1 MQRTTCVPQA
11 TESVLLP
18 HRTSMNVEPAL
29 SRGAA
34 KPVGAEGLWEN
45 IFSIRFSQSCGL
57 LKSWSTTE
65 EDPEGVGDNE
75 AKLFNPSKNTKGPN
89 LTQRKVLMKSK
100 VIMKTQGYVLPSTT
114 PTRLPRKES
123 RPRSLLPKE
132 SNCKMSNPRTSS
144 DVWAPKGIGIISRHP
159 CHYYTWVFLGH
170 GSQWPMRQLVA
181 RLPQSGASR
190 TWNNRSLDPNELK
203 VLTWSKRTMTILN
216 HLCEFT
222 QPLIMIRGN
231 IVS

>member
-1 MQRTTCVPQA
+1 MDYWK
-11 TESVLLP
+11 
-18 HRTSMNVEPAL
+18 VE
-29 SRGAA
+29 
-34 KPVGAEGLWEN
+34 
-45 IFSIRFSQSCGL
+45 
-57 LKSWSTTE
+57 STTE

-75 AKLFNPSKNTKGPN
+75 AKLLNPSKNTKGPN
-89 LTQRKVLMKSK
+89 LTQRKVLLQLAQLCD

-132 SNCKMSNPRTSS
+132 SNCKMSNPQTSS
-144 DVWAPKGIGIISRHP
+144 DVWAPKGIRIISRHP

-222 QPLIMIRGN
+222 SPLIMIRGN